1 MGEGGEDVVGWVER
15 AWVVPVMG
23 GGRRRQ
29 WEDQGKAK
37 SQGKSKAKGK
47 AKSKAKAVALEWTSQ
62 VIARLN

>member
-1 MGEGGEDVVGWVER
+1 
-15 AWVVPVMG
+15 MG